1 MAAEYSIITT
11 QTVQPNQ
18 PALFPVAS
26 FPCRSGYVFHK
37 EGSGLFRL
45 ANRVRSSGC
54 GCGCRPMYETLY
66 NVEFHANVALAE
78 GATVEP
84 VTLAVVVDGE
94 IDPESVM
101 TVTPAA
107 VGDEFN
113 IGTGILVAVPSICGC
128 SSVAIENIGTQP
140 TDITNAVLKIDTAG
154 VRRVIC

>member
-45 ANRVRSSGC
+45 ANRVRTS
-54 GCGCRPMYETLY
+54 GCRPIYETMY
-66 NVEFHANVALAE
+66 NVEFHANVGLAE

-84 VTLAVVVDGE
+84 ITLAIVVDGE

-107 VGDEFN
+107 IGDMFN
-113 IGTGILVAVPSICGC
+113 VGTGILVAVPSICGC

-154 VRRVIC
+154 IRRVIC